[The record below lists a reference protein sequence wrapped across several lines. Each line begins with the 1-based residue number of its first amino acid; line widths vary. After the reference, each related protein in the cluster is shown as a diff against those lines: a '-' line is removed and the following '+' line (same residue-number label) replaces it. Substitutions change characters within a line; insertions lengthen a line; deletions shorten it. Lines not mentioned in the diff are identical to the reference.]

1 MLWPRYLTQTHEI
14 FKQKIGAYVLF
25 KTFFQNYF
33 CILRNRMASLS
44 HIYFGMKHHVQQEMV
59 QAHDTTHLSRRKDI
73 EALIDAPELETLT
86 GRIVAHP

>member
-1 MLWPRYLTQTHEI
+1 
-14 FKQKIGAYVLF
+14 
-25 KTFFQNYF
+25 
-33 CILRNRMASLS
+33 MASLS

-86 GRIVAHP
+86 GRIVARP